1 MHIHLTEYLDQTVRT
16 SPDKIAVI
24 DHNQSIDFKTLAVD
38 AKKLACFISQIMG
51 DMINAPIAVYME
63 KSIGS
68 IVSNIA
74 ILYSGNAY
82 MNLDTKTPA
91 ARIRS
96 VIDLIQPRFIF
107 TNSKQAGQ
115 LKEIAPEVQ
124 VINFDTLDFQQ
135 LVYEEDLI
143 SARLQRLIST
153 DPSCIINTSGSTG
166 VPKGVVLNHLSFID
180 FTEWAIE
187 TLDISDDEIIGSL
200 SPIVFDIYS
209 FELCM
214 LMAKSSTIVII
225 PDGLSAFPVKIL
237 NLLEETKVS
246 YIFWVPTIMVN
257 IANMGLLDH
266 IQLPDLKTVWFAG
279 EVFPTKQLNVWRS
292 HLPHARFI
300 NLYGPI
306 EITLDCTYFIVDRD
320 FRDDELVP
328 IGFPCRNTDIFILN
342 HENKLA
348 GVNEEGE
355 LCVRGVSLAM
365 GYYNNPEKTAAAFV
379 QNPLQPAYPERIYRT
394 GDIVLKNERGEVIF
408 IGRKDA
414 LIKHMGYRIDLGE
427 VEHVIINS
435 MKLVKNGC
443 AIYDQVRKEI
453 VFYYEPLTDLQP
465 AEMRKAIAGLLPKY
479 MIPNKYVCL
488 QELPRNVNGKIDRLY
503 LKQQL
508 SDSR

>member
-1 MHIHLTEYLDQTVRT
+1 MHIHLTEYLDQTVRN

-24 DHNQSIDFKTLAVD
+24 DHNQSMDFKTLTLR
-38 AKKLACFISQIMG
+38 AKKLACFMIQIMG

-68 IVSNIA
+68 ILSNIA

-96 VIDLIQPRFIF
+96 VIDLIQPKLVI
-107 TNSKQAGQ
+107 TNNQYIGQ
-115 LKEIAPEVQ
+115 LKDIALDIQ
-124 VINFDTLDFQQ
+124 VINFDNLDFER
-135 LVYEEDLI
+135 LVNEEDLI
-143 SARLQRLIST
+143 SGRLHRLIST

-166 VPKGVVLNHLSFID
+166 VPKGVALNHLSFID

-187 TLDISDDEIIGSL
+187 TLKISDDEIIGSL

-225 PDGLSAFPVKIL
+225 SDRLSAFPVKIL
-237 NLLEETKVS
+237 NLLQETRVS
-246 YIFWVPTIMVN
+246 YVFWVPTIMVN
-257 IANMGLLDH
+257 IANMGLLNH

-279 EVFPTKQLNVWRS
+279 EVFPTKQLNIWRR

-320 FRDDELVP
+320 LRDDEVVP
-328 IGFPCRNTDIFILN
+328 IGFPCRNTDAFILN
-342 HENKLA
+342 HENKLTE
-348 GVNEEGE
+348 VNEEGE

-365 GYYNNPEKTAAAFV
+365 GYYNNPEKTAEAFV
-379 QNPLQPAYPERIYRT
+379 QNPLQSAYPELIYRT
-394 GDIVLKNERGEVIF
+394 GDIVLKNERGEMIF
-408 IGRKDA
+408 IGRKDT

-427 VEHVIINS
+427 VEHVIINTIG
-435 MKLVKNGC
+435 LVKNGC
-443 AIYDQVRKEI
+443 AVYDQVRKEI
-453 VFYYEPLTDLQP
+453 VFYYESLIDIQP
-465 AEMRKAIAGLLPKY
+465 GEIRKAIAKLLPKY
-479 MIPNKYVCL
+479 MMPNKYVCL
-488 QELPRNVNGKIDRLY
+488 HELPRNTNGKIDRLH

-508 SDSR
+508 S